1 MGEEK
6 SVKYYMSPLSGRV
19 IKSTSKVYKDLKENG
34 YIVDK
39 HKCLYDVKSA
49 QRCIE
54 RLLSLYPNVV
64 FPSKLTDIPKTYKD
78 TKVRYFISNKRGD
91 KIIGYIDKK
100 GKIYKFRKLLEKPRH
115 NVLLVKDYSFL
126 LEKVVEIS
134 PQPLDLDE
142 KEAVLVLRNKQTVTN
157 TTDVA
162 LYNPVQNDFVYLS
175 GILKE
180 SEHINLLTHINNML
194 VPTTLPPIKK
204 NGKVAGL
211 AVHKNK
217 VLGAV
222 TTDNKLVKL
231 KEPLIIETTSNP
243 TKIEDQFTVK
253 PDDTLSDT
261 TTELSTATPD
271 DTLSDTTT
279 ELSTATP
286 DDLSTNTTE
295 MSTVTPD
302 DTLSDTRTEVST
314 VKPEDT
320 LKDFSKAISSD
331 SLPVLKLEEDE
342 NAKKAFDE
350 ISASDE
356 IERDEVIKC
365 ADGEQYDV
373 NKKRCLPCTAYNLV
387 WDTENKKCQIKLT
400 DGIKEI
406 VVNEKDEVIGYT

>member
-1 MGEEK
+1 MGEDK
-6 SVKYYMSPLSGRV
+6 SVKYFMSPLSGRV
-19 IKSTSKVYKDLKENG
+19 IKSTSKLYKDLKENG

-64 FPSKLTDIPKTYKD
+64 FPSKLANIPKTYKD
-78 TKVRYFISNKRGD
+78 TKVRYFISNKKGD
-91 KIIGYIDKK
+91 KIIGYIDKR
-100 GKIYKFRKLLEKPRH
+100 GKIYKFRKALEKPRH

-134 PQPLDLDE
+134 PQPLDYDE
-142 KEAVLVLRNKQTVTN
+142 KEAILVLSNKKSIINSTV
-157 TTDVA
+157 VA

-175 GILKE
+175 GVIEE

-204 NGKVAGL
+204 KGKVAGL

-231 KEPLIIETTSNP
+231 KDPLTIDTSDPFTAKPVDTSSKTVSDTTDVS
-243 TKIEDQFTVK
+243 TVK
-253 PDDTLSDT
+253 SDDTLSDTVSDTTELSTAKSDDTLSDT
-261 TTELSTATPD
+261 TDVSTKKAD
-271 DTLSDTTT
+271 DTLSQ
-279 ELSTATP
+279 A
-286 DDLSTNTTE
+286 
-295 MSTVTPD
+295 
-302 DTLSDTRTEVST
+302 VS
-314 VKPEDT
+314 
-320 LKDFSKAISSD
+320 SG
-331 SLPVLKLEEDE
+331 SLPVLVLNEDS
-342 NAKKAFDE
+342 KKVLDE
-350 ISASDE
+350 GE
-356 IERDEVIKC
+356 IDKVTIDEVIKC
-365 ADGEQYDV
+365 ADGEQY
-373 NKKRCLPCTAYNLV
+373 NLNEKRCLPCTAYNLV
-387 WDTENKKCQIKLT
+387 WDSESKKCQIKLT